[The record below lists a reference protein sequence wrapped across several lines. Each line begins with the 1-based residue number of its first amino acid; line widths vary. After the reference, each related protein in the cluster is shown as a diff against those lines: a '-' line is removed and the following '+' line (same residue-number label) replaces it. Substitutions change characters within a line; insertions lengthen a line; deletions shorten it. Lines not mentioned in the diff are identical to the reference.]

1 MFSKYSPLPVM
12 MVMVMGVPENKKVLE
27 LSAVWHCDPTCGRGY
42 VPQSELLY
50 APLCDCAKG
59 SRQSRSS
66 L

>member
-1 MFSKYSPLPVM
+1 

-50 APLCDCAKG
+50 APPCDCAKG